1 MYAVMVCGYSCMIC
15 SFALFFGR
23 DRLRT
28 RNCCA
33 RRCATASSQ
42 SDCSTVRRQS
52 ARPSSLTDTFPLL
65 SRSLKRVRYLRSK
78 MHLRPA
84 RHNVLSVTVPS
95 AFDVVNFTVVFCFQH
110 TFVKLLVFI
119 ACLRPTLENY
129 WLKASATS
137 YWFLWA
143 TD

>member
-1 MYAVMVCGYSCMIC
+1 MYAVTVCGYSCMTC
-15 SFALFFGR
+15 SFVLFFGR
-23 DRLRT
+23 DRLLT

-33 RRCATASSQ
+33 RRCAMVSSQ
-42 SDCSTVRRQS
+42 SSCSTARRQS

-84 RHNVLSVTVPS
+84 HHNVLSVTMHS

-137 YWFLWA
+137 Y
-143 TD
+143 